1 MIEAAG
7 NVCNDRL
14 VETVAALFG
23 YNLDGTKKENP
34 GGKAIMLRIYT
45 PRNIYREIQYRTF
58 SRRG

>member
-7 NVCNDRL
+7 NVRNDRL

-34 GGKAIMLRIYT
+34 GGKATMVADLYAEEHIPGNTI
-45 PRNIYREIQYRTF
+45 PDV
-58 SRRG
+58 